1 MRQISRYLLLFTMMF
16 SIAGCSTISGW
27 FDSDDDDPM
36 APMAL
41 SDITETVKIKEL
53 WSVGVGDG
61 QGDGFYR
68 LQPAIS
74 GEVIYAA
81 SADGEVVAVDRK
93 RGKTLW
99 EVDLD
104 ISLSGGV
111 GVYNDVL
118 LLGSSEGL
126 VLKLDANT
134 GEQLWTTM
142 LTGEILSPP
151 QANGKVVVA
160 QTYNGKL
167 QGLDFA
173 TGQLLWT
180 YNSKVPVLTLR
191 GTSVPIMEN
200 NRVYAGFASG
210 RVLAFDAQTGSIVW
224 DGRVA
229 IPQGRSEIERIVDVD
244 GTMEL
249 AGNELY
255 AVSYQGSVV
264 AIDVESGRKIWQQ
277 KASSFSGV
285 SLGFGN
291 VYAAD
296 EDGTLNAFMR
306 NGEGVRWSQGALGY
320 RQLSRPT
327 PIGSYVTVGDFE
339 GYLHVLSQVD
349 GDFVGRV
356 RVDSDG
362 VRADMLS
369 EDGILYVFA
378 NDGELV
384 AYEITAK
391 SE

>member
-104 ISLSGGV
+104 LSLSGGV
-111 GVYNDVL
+111 GVYKDVL

-180 YNSKVPVLTLR
+180 YNSKVPVLTIR

-200 NRVYAGFASG
+200 NRVYAGFANG

-327 PIGSYVTVGDFE
+327 PVGSYVTVGDFE

-391 SE
+391 NE

>member
-249 AGNELY
+249 AGDELY

-264 AIDVESGRKIWQQ
+264 AIDIESGRKIWQQ

-327 PIGSYVTVGDFE
+327 PVGSYVTVGDFE

-391 SE
+391 NE

>member
-1 MRQISRYLLLFTMMF
+1 MRQISRYLLLFTMIF

-36 APMAL
+36 APVAL

-104 ISLSGGV
+104 LSLSGGV
-111 GVYNDVL
+111 GVYKDVL

-180 YNSKVPVLTLR
+180 YNSKVPVLTIR

-200 NRVYAGFASG
+200 NRVYAGFANG

-327 PIGSYVTVGDFE
+327 PVGSYVTVGDFE

-391 SE
+391 NE

>member
-264 AIDVESGRKIWQQ
+264 AIDIESGRKIWQQ

-327 PIGSYVTVGDFE
+327 PVGSYVTVGDFE

-391 SE
+391 NE

>member
-327 PIGSYVTVGDFE
+327 PVGSYVTVGDFE

>member
-1 MRQISRYLLLFTMMF
+1 MRQISRYVLLFTMMF

-41 SDITETVKIKEL
+41 SDITETVKIKKL

-191 GTSVPIMEN
+191 GTSVPIIEN

-327 PIGSYVTVGDFE
+327 PVGSYVTVGDFE

-384 AYEITAK
+384 AYEIIAK

>member
-1 MRQISRYLLLFTMMF
+1 MRQISRYLLLFTMIF

-264 AIDVESGRKIWQQ
+264 AIDIESGRKIWQQ

-327 PIGSYVTVGDFE
+327 PVGSYVTVGDFE

-391 SE
+391 NE

>member
-264 AIDVESGRKIWQQ
+264 AIDIESGRKIWQQ

-327 PIGSYVTVGDFE
+327 PIGSYVTVADFE

>member
-1 MRQISRYLLLFTMMF
+1 MRQISRYVLLFTMMF

-41 SDITETVKIKEL
+41 SDITETVKIKKL

-191 GTSVPIMEN
+191 GTSVPIIEN

-327 PIGSYVTVGDFE
+327 PVGSYVTVGDFE

>member
-104 ISLSGGV
+104 LSLSGGV
-111 GVYNDVL
+111 GVYKDVL

-191 GTSVPIMEN
+191 GTSVPIIEN

-264 AIDVESGRKIWQQ
+264 AIDIESGRKIWQQ

-327 PIGSYVTVGDFE
+327 PVGSYVTVGDFE

-391 SE
+391 NE

>member
-1 MRQISRYLLLFTMMF
+1 MRQISRYLVLLVMML
-16 SIAGCSTISGW
+16 SLAGCSTVSGW
-27 FDSDDDDPM
+27 FDSDDDDLT
-36 APMAL
+36 APVPL
-41 SDITETVKIKEL
+41 SDITETVNIKEL

-74 GEVIYAA
+74 GDVIYAA
-81 SADGEVVAVDRK
+81 SADGEVLAVDRK

-99 EVDLD
+99 ELELD
-104 ISLSGGV
+104 IALSGGV
-111 GVYNDVL
+111 GVYEDVL

-126 VLKLDANT
+126 VLQLDAST

-151 QANGKVVVA
+151 QANGKVVVV

-167 QGLDFA
+167 QGLDFT
-173 TGQLLWT
+173 TGELLWT
-180 YNSKVPVLTLR
+180 YTSKVPVLTVR
-191 GTSVPIMEN
+191 GTSVPIIEN
-200 NRVYAGFASG
+200 NRVYAGFANG
-210 RVLAFDAQTGSIVW
+210 RVLSFDTQTGAIVW
-224 DGRVA
+224 EVRVA

-249 AGNELY
+249 GGGELY
-255 AVSYQGSVV
+255 AASYQGSVV
-264 AIDVESGRKIWQQ
+264 AIDVGAGRKIWQQ
-277 KASSFSGV
+277 KVSSFSGV

-306 NGEGVRWSQGALGY
+306 NGEGVRWTQGALGY

-327 PIGSYVTVGDFE
+327 PVGSYVAVADFE

-349 GDFVGRV
+349 GDFVGRL

-362 VRADMLS
+362 VRGDMLS
-369 EDGILYVFA
+369 EDGILYVFG
-378 NDGELV
+378 NDGDLV
-384 AYEITAK
+384 AYEITPK
-391 SE
+391 NQ